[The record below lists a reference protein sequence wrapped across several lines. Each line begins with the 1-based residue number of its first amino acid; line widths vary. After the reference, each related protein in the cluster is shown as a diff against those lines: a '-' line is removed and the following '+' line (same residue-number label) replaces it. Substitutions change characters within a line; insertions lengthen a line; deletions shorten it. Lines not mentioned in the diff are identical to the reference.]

1 MTKVSVIGAGNW
13 GKNLVK
19 TFSQFGVL
27 DSIVELNP
35 SIREQTTQDYPD
47 ITVFD
52 NTDAILTSGI
62 DAVAIATPV
71 ATHFALAEEFL
82 RAGMDVFVEKPI
94 ATSVE
99 ETRKL
104 ADLAAKFG
112 NILMTGHL
120 LLYQPAIKFIHDYL
134 NSGELGKIFCLHME
148 RKNFGT
154 VRSFENVM
162 WSLGVHD
169 IAVMVYLLGGAP
181 MKISSHG
188 HCGLQPDIQDCVYLS
203 MYFPENVLAHL
214 HNSWLWHEKVRGTT
228 VIGEHGILVYDEL
241 KQTVILQKKSFS
253 SDLVPADGGQ
263 EIIFSGS
270 NQPLLAE
277 LEHFIHCI
285 QTRETPLSGPANA
298 LAVIEVLEQAQIQL
312 ENA

>member
-13 GKNLVK
+13 GKNLIK
-19 TFSQFGVL
+19 TFSQLGVL
-27 DSIVELNP
+27 DSIFELNP
-35 SIREQTTQDYPD
+35 SIREQMIQDYPD
-47 ITVFD
+47 ITVYD
-52 NTDAILTSGI
+52 NVETILNSGI

-71 ATHFALAEEFL
+71 ATHFALAEQFL

-120 LLYQPAIKFIHDYL
+120 LLYQPAIKFIYDYL
-134 NSGELGKIFCLHME
+134 DSGALGKIFCLHME

-188 HCGLQPDIQDCVYLS
+188 HCGLQPDIQDSVYLS
-203 MYFPENVLAHL
+203 MRFPENVLAHL

-228 VIGEHGILVYDEL
+228 VIGEYGILVYDEL
-241 KQTVILQKKSFS
+241 KQTVTLQKKSFS

-285 QTRETPLSGPANA
+285 RTRETPLSGPANA